1 MKRLA
6 ASLAALVIM
15 VGFALYS
22 WATPDGGDSLCPDDP
37 LRGVWGPA
45 RLVVLEE
52 CVTVAGVA
60 RNIHRATDGDITFD
74 LTVDADYVRF
84 LGENE
89 VLHSEIIPV
98 NQGEVRAPQEG
109 EHVCLVGT
117 WVIDRGHGEKTEIHP
132 VFSLEGC

>member
-15 VGFALYS
+15 VGFFIYS
-22 WATPDGGDSLCPDDP
+22 WATPDGGDSICPDDP

-52 CVTVAGVA
+52 CVQVAGVA
-60 RNIHRATDGDITFD
+60 NNIHRATDGDITFD
-74 LTVDADYVRF
+74 LTVDPEYERF

-109 EHVCLVGT
+109 EHVCIMGT
-117 WVIDRGHGEKTEIHP
+117 WVIDRGHGSKVEVHP
-132 VFSLEGC
+132 VFQLEGC

>member
-1 MKRLA
+1 LKRLA

-22 WATPDGGDSLCPDDP
+22 WAAPDGGDSICPDNP

-52 CVTVAGVA
+52 CVQVAGTA
-60 RNIHRATDGDITFD
+60 NNIHRATDGDVVFD
-74 LTVDADYVRF
+74 LTVDAEYVRF